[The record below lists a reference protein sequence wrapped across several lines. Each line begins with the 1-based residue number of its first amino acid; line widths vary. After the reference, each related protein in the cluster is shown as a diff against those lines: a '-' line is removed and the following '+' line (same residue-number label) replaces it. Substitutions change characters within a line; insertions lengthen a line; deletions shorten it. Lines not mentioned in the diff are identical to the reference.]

1 MLWRIGK
8 ALGLTA
14 VIAYSFYRSYWGFV
28 LFPLIYW
35 WIHKRDMKL
44 RRDKERS
51 VLYDHFMDS
60 LKLVNSSLLSGMS
73 MENAWKDAEIELK
86 ALHGPMDIMVKLLET
101 LNKRVQTNEP
111 MEAVWLELA
120 QDSNLEEIQRF
131 AEILS
136 FGKKSGAN
144 WKELIHKTVL
154 RMEEKYD
161 TSKQIEV
168 LLAQKRL
175 EQKIMNLMPLG
186 IILFLSLTTGD
197 YLDVLYH
204 NVLGVGCMSLCLAIY
219 GVAFGMAEQ
228 LQRKV
233 LHYE

>member
-8 ALGLTA
+8 ALGLTGI
-14 VIAYSFYRSYWGFV
+14 IAYSFYRSPWGFI
-28 LFPLIYW
+28 LLPLVYW
-35 WIHKRDMKL
+35 WIRKRDMQLQK
-44 RRDKERS
+44 DKETRL
-51 VLYDHFMDS
+51 LYDHFMDS

-86 ALHGPMDIMVKLLET
+86 ALHGAKDTMVKMLET

-120 QDSNLEEIQRF
+120 RDSNLEEIQRF
-131 AEILS
+131 ADIMA

-197 YLDVLYH
+197 YLDALYH
-204 NVLGVGCMSLCLAIY
+204 NVFGVGCMSLCLVIY
-219 GVAFGMAEQ
+219 GVAYGMAEQ

>member
-8 ALGLTA
+8 AIGLTA
-14 VIAYSFYRSYWGFV
+14 VIAYSFYRSPWGFV

-35 WIHKRDMKL
+35 WIRKRDIQL
-44 RRDKERS
+44 CRDKEKRI
-51 VLYDHFMDS
+51 LYDHFMDS

-73 MENAWKDAEIELK
+73 MENAWVDAERELK
-86 ALHGPMDIMVKLLET
+86 ALYGTKDAMVILLET
-101 LNKRVQTNEP
+101 LNKRIRTNEP
-111 MEAVWLELA
+111 METVWLELA
-120 QDSNLEEIQRF
+120 KNSDLEEMQRF
-131 AEILS
+131 ADILA
-136 FGKKSGAN
+136 FGKRSGAN
-144 WKELIHKTVL
+144 WKALIHKTVL

-204 NVLGVGCMSLCLAIY
+204 NVLGVGCMSLCLAVY
-219 GVAFGMAEQ
+219 GIAFHLAER